1 MLEIGS
7 WYLTMLDSSV
17 FQFLS
22 GLVLGAVLVG
32 AIWMLRFL
40 YQQKKLMRIMQE
52 VLLLHTNVEENM
64 QNSLEKTADV
74 QEKSL
79 EKVAEDEDKP
89 LGKWNRSIHFPDI
102 FYCPHCQIAS
112 TRLYDFCPHCGTKMY
127 EEAEDEHL

>member
-1 MLEIGS
+1 MGD

-89 LGKWNRSIHFPDI
+89 LGKWNRSIHFKGVY
-102 FYCPHCQIAS
+102 YCPVCQGS
-112 TRLYDFCPHCGTKMY
+112 SSKLYDFCPNCGTKMY
-127 EEAEDEHL
+127 EEADDGQE

>member
-7 WYLTMLDSSV
+7 WYLTMLDSSL

-40 YQQKKLMRIMQE
+40 YEQKKLMRIMQE
-52 VLLLHTNVEENM
+52 VLLLHINVEEYM
-64 QNSLEKTADV
+64 QNSLEKTAELS
-74 QEKSL
+74 EKSL
-79 EKVAEDEDKP
+79 EKVAEEENKP
-89 LGKWNRSIHFPDI
+89 LGKWNRSLHFHGI
-102 FYCPHCQIAS
+102 FYCPRCQTAS

-127 EEAEDEHL
+127 EEADDGQG